1 MKQRIAV
8 TLDEELVAFLDAE
21 SNGNRSDYLNEIVSQ
36 YRKDRIRAEMI
47 EAIKQDVADPEYQAE
62 LAMWDSI
69 SGDGIDA
76 EG

>member
-47 EAIKQDVADPEYQAE
+47 AAIKQDVADPEYQAE
-62 LAMWDSI
+62 LAMWDST